1 MRDLRRYAPALIL
14 ALGAVVVSGQRQQQA
29 PSPRMPLASLPESLG
44 TFHGRDMTIPEDE
57 QRVAGMSEYLLR
69 QYTRDS
75 TATFSVYVGY
85 YAYQLQGRTIHSPK
99 NCLPGAGWQALG
111 TGTESI
117 VVGDVSY
124 PVNRFLLTNG
134 AQRALVYYW
143 YQGRGR
149 IAASEFGVKWDLL
162 RDAALRGRSE
172 EALVRIVVPIGGAV
186 AAVPGDSTAGS
197 SRPRDIAV
205 ADRLAADVAASLI
218 PRVTEMLPRWEFGRV
233 ATAPTSA
240 DAGALH

>member
-1 MRDLRRYAPALIL
+1 MEGGSVAEFRRYAPAALL
-14 ALGAVVVSGQRQQQA
+14 ALGALLLGGRREQERLA
-29 PSPRMPLASLPESLG
+29 PRAPLASLPQSLG
-44 TFHGRDMTIPEDE
+44 AFRGEDMEISADE
-57 QRVAGMSEYLLR
+57 RRVAGMSEYMLR

-75 TATFSVYVGY
+75 SATFSVYVGY

-117 VVGDVSY
+117 AVGEEAY

-134 AQRALVYYW
+134 TDRALVYYW

-149 IAASEFGVKWDLL
+149 VAASEYGVKWDLL

-172 EALVRIVVPIGGAV
+172 EALVRIVVPIGV
-186 AAVPGDSTAGS
+186 SVGDGPSAGTE
-197 SRPRDIAV
+197 IEV
-205 ADRLAADVAASLI
+205 ADQIAADAAALII
-218 PRVTEMLPRWEFGRV
+218 PRVADVLPVWEFGG
-233 ATAPTSA
+233 ATLR
-240 DAGALH
+240 GASDGD

>member
-1 MRDLRRYAPALIL
+1 MSDVRRYAPALIL
-14 ALGAVVVSGQRQQQA
+14 ALGALLVSGRREQQA
-29 PSPRMPLASLPESLG
+29 PAPRLPLASLPESLG
-44 TFHGRDMTIPEDE
+44 AFQGRDLAISEEE

-75 TATFSVYVGY
+75 TSTFSVYVGY

-117 VVGDVSY
+117 TVGDVTH
-124 PVNRFLLTNG
+124 PVNRYLLTNG
-134 AQRALVYYW
+134 TERALVYYW

-172 EALVRIVVPIGGAV
+172 EALVRIVVPIGRAVGVAVGDATTGSPGASDV
-186 AAVPGDSTAGS
+186 
-197 SRPRDIAV
+197 AV
-205 ADRLAADVAASLI
+205 ADQLAADIAARLI
-218 PRVTEMLPRWEFGRV
+218 PRVTELLPHWEFGRGTMV
-233 ATAPTSA
+233 ATRAVE
-240 DAGALH
+240 ALH